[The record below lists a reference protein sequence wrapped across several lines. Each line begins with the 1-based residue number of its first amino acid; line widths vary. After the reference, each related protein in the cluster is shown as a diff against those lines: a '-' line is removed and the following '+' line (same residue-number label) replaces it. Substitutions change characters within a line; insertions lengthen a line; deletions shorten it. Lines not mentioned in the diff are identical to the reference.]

1 MTWEEL
7 IMKDISLRF
16 YKDMRVIKA
25 ICHHPFLF
33 SKKKIEDPND
43 IRAIMIPHFG
53 KFVMKALKTM
63 DSKIRNV
70 KKYNDLIAKKSNQK
84 LNTNVEGS

>member
-25 ICHHPFLF
+25 ICYHPFLF

-43 IRAIMIPHFG
+43 TRAIMITYFG
-53 KFVMKALKTM
+53 KFVMKSLKNM

-70 KKYNDLIAKKSNQK
+70 KKYNDLIAKKSNLKQ
-84 LNTNVEGS
+84 NTNVEGS